1 MSSLFRHIPPVDRF
15 LRELE
20 PEAAPRPLLRDL
32 LGEFLDLCREEIR
45 QGAVTNAEDLAW
57 EKLLPRARAFVRTAS
72 RPHFRRVLN
81 ASGVVVHTNLGRS
94 ALAAE
99 AVDAAL
105 LAGRHY
111 SNLEFDLSTGQR
123 GTRYAHVENL
133 LRRLTGA
140 EAALVV
146 NNNAAAVMLVLDT
159 LAKGAEVVVSRG
171 QLVEIG
177 GSFRIPEVMKKSGAI
192 LREVGATNRTHLR
205 DYEDAIGEN
214 TAMLMKVHA
223 SNYRIIGFHR
233 EVELSELVRL
243 GRERGLPV
251 FEDLGSGN
259 LFDFSP
265 YGFMPE
271 PTVQQVLANGAD
283 LVSFSGDKLLGGPQ
297 AGIIAGRAE
306 YVERIRKN
314 QLTRALRVDK
324 MTLAA
329 LEATLRL
336 YLDPELAR
344 SRVPT
349 LAMITASAED
359 LRRKA
364 RTLRTRLSRVLDG
377 LAQVGMRSGMSR
389 VGGGSFPEQ
398 DLPTTLVTVR
408 AGEVSAEKL
417 RQRLLAVEMPVVGR
431 VEDDCF
437 CLDPR
442 TLATEEFPLAAE
454 SLRAALVCRIADVN
468 EEEPA

>member
-1 MSSLFRHIPPVDRF
+1 MSSLFRHLPPVDRL
-15 LRELE
+15 LRALE
-20 PEAAPRPLLRDL
+20 DEDAPRPLLKELVGR
-32 LGEFLDLCREEIR
+32 FLELCREEIR
-45 QGAVTNAEDLAW
+45 LGAATGEEDLAW
-57 EKLLPRARAFVRTAS
+57 EKLLPRAKAFVRAEA

-81 ASGVVVHTNLGRS
+81 ATGVVIHTNLGRS
-94 ALAAE
+94 ILAEE
-99 AVDAAL
+99 AVNAAL
-105 LAGRHY
+105 LAGRRY
-111 SNLEFDLSTGQR
+111 SNLEFDLSTGRR
-123 GTRYAHVENL
+123 GSRYAHVEDL

-140 EAALVV
+140 EAALTV
-146 NNNAAAVMLVLDT
+146 NNNAAAVLLVLDT
-159 LAKGAEVVVSRG
+159 LARGAEVVVSRG

-192 LREVGATNRTHLR
+192 LCEVGATNRTHLR
-205 DYEDAIGEN
+205 DYEEAIGEN

-223 SNYRIIGFHR
+223 SNYRIIGFHQ
-233 EVELSELVRL
+233 EVELSDLVRL

-259 LFDFSP
+259 LFDFSS

-271 PTVQQVLANGAD
+271 PTAQRVLASGVD
-283 LVSFSGDKLLGGPQ
+283 VISFSGDKLLGGPQ

-349 LAMITASAED
+349 LNMITASAED

-364 RTLRTRLSRVLDG
+364 RTLRTRLTKLLDG
-377 LAQVGMRSGMSR
+377 LARVGTRPGISR

-398 DLPTTLVTVR
+398 DLPTTLVTVH
-408 AGEVSAEKL
+408 AENISAEKL
-417 RQRLLAVEMPVVGR
+417 RQRLLAVEIPVVGR

-442 TLATEEFPLAAE
+442 TLAVEEFPLAAE
-454 SLRAALVCRIADVN
+454 SLHAALSCRTIN
-468 EEEPA
+468 TNGGPA